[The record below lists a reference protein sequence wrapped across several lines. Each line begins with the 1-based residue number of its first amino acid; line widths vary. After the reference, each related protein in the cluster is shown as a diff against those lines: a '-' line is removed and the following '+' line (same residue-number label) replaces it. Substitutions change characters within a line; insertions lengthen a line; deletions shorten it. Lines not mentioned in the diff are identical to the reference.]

1 MFPDEGQA
9 RVQWYSALPASG
21 LRTAFR
27 NRNVSQQTLKQ
38 LLEGCYVTVPT
49 PFADQPGLPV
59 NEQALRTYVRFLI
72 DNGLNEENAT
82 FLAGGAAGDFSTMTY
97 DERVRVAET
106 VIDEVAGRVPVA
118 MGAQTTSTQELQRLA
133 KTAKRLGARF
143 IQVSCPFYFT
153 HTEGDF
159 EEYVRTAAETE
170 PDLGIILY
178 NTFWTSQNLSFGM
191 IERLAG
197 IPNIVGLKWATPRT
211 DAMEF
216 EDVVSHFSDR
226 FTIIDNNLFFAHSAM
241 PALGARA
248 FEVHNCNFWPEWG
261 VKLVNEVKAGNYPE
275 IARMLVEEAMPFYK
289 LWVEIEKTYTSGD
302 GYLDKLCMELVGLPS
317 SRCRPPTRDVRGLY
331 RDKAHAMLRK
341 IGAPRVTA

>member
-1 MFPDEGQA
+1 MQND
-9 RVQWYSALPASG
+9 R
-21 LRTAFR
+21 
-27 NRNVSQQTLKQ
+27 LKS
-38 LLEGCYVTVPT
+38 LLEGCYVTIPT
-49 PFADQPGLPV
+49 PFADESGLPV
-59 NEQALRTYVRFLI
+59 NEAALRAYVRFLI
-72 DNGLNEENAT
+72 DGGLNADNAT
-82 FLAGGAAGDFSTMTY
+82 FLAGGAAGDFSTMTF
-97 DERVRVAET
+97 DERARVAGI

-118 MGAQTTSTQELQRLA
+118 MGAQTTSTLELQRLA
-133 KTAKRLGARF
+133 MTAKKLGAQF

-159 EEYVRTAAETE
+159 EEYVRAAAEAE
-170 PDLGIILY
+170 PEIGIIIY

-191 IERLAG
+191 IERLAE

-216 EDVVSHFSDR
+216 EDVTSHFSKR
-226 FTIIDNNLFFAHSAM
+226 FTIIDNNLYFAHSAM
-241 PALGARA
+241 PALGVRA

-261 VKLVNEVKAGNYPE
+261 IKLVKEARTGNYAE

-317 SRCRPPTRDVRGLY
+317 SRCRPPTRDIRDLY
-331 RDKAHAMLRK
+331 RDKTRDMLTK
-341 IGAPRVTA
+341 IGTPRLKR

>member
-1 MFPDEGQA
+1 
-9 RVQWYSALPASG
+9 
-21 LRTAFR
+21 
-27 NRNVSQQTLKQ
+27 
-38 LLEGCYVTVPT
+38 
-49 PFADQPGLPV
+49 
-59 NEQALRTYVRFLI
+59 VRFLL
-72 DNGLNEENAT
+72 DAGLTAENAT
-82 FLAGGAAGDFSTMTY
+82 FLAGGAAGDFSTMTF
-97 DERVRVAET
+97 DERARVAEI

-118 MGAQTTSTQELQRLA
+118 MGAQSTSTLELKRLA
-133 KTAKRLGARF
+133 RTAKKLGAHF

-159 EEYVRTAAETE
+159 EEYVQAAAEAE
-170 PDLGIILY
+170 PDLGIIVY

-191 IERLAG
+191 IERLAK

-216 EDVVSHFSDR
+216 EDVVSHFSHR
-226 FTIIDNNLFFAHSAM
+226 FTIIDNNLYFAHSAM

-261 VKLVNEVKAGNYPE
+261 IKLVKEVKAGNYPE

-289 LWVEIEKTYTSGD
+289 LWVEIEKNYTSGD

-317 SRCRPPTRDVRGLY
+317 SRCRPPTRDIRELY
-331 RDKAHAMLRK
+331 RDKARDMLAA
-341 IGAPRVTA
+341 IGAPRVQR

>member
-1 MFPDEGQA
+1 MQND
-9 RVQWYSALPASG
+9 R
-21 LRTAFR
+21 
-27 NRNVSQQTLKQ
+27 LKS
-38 LLEGCYVTVPT
+38 LLEGCYVTIPT
-49 PFADQPGLPV
+49 PFADEPGLPV
-59 NEQALRTYVRFLI
+59 NEAALRAYVRFLI
-72 DNGLNEENAT
+72 DSGLNADNAT
-82 FLAGGAAGDFSTMTY
+82 FLAGGAAGDFSTMTF
-97 DERVRVAET
+97 DERALVAGI

-118 MGAQTTSTQELQRLA
+118 MGAQTTSTLELQKLA
-133 KTAKRLGARF
+133 KTAKKLGAQF

-159 EEYVRTAAETE
+159 EEYVRAAAEAE
-170 PDLGIILY
+170 PEIGIIIY

-191 IERLAG
+191 IERLAT

-216 EDVVSHFSDR
+216 EDVTSHFSKR
-226 FTIIDNNLFFAHSAM
+226 FTIIDNNLYFAHSAM
-241 PALGARA
+241 PALGVRA

-261 VKLVNEVKAGNYPE
+261 IKLVEEARGGNYAE

-317 SRCRPPTRDVRGLY
+317 SRCRPPTRDIRELY
-331 RDKAHAMLRK
+331 RDKARDMLIK
-341 IGAPRVTA
+341 IGVPRVRR

>member
-1 MFPDEGQA
+1 MQND
-9 RVQWYSALPASG
+9 R
-21 LRTAFR
+21 
-27 NRNVSQQTLKQ
+27 LKS
-38 LLEGCYVTVPT
+38 LLEGCYVTIPT
-49 PFADQPGLPV
+49 PFADEPGLPV
-59 NEQALRTYVRFLI
+59 NEAALRAYVRFLI
-72 DNGLNEENAT
+72 GGGLNADNAT
-82 FLAGGAAGDFSTMTY
+82 FLAGGAAGDFSTMTF
-97 DERVRVAET
+97 DERARVAGI

-118 MGAQTTSTQELQRLA
+118 MGAQTTSTLELQRLA
-133 KTAKRLGARF
+133 KKAKELGAQF

-159 EEYVRTAAETE
+159 EGYVRAAAEAE
-170 PDLGIILY
+170 PEIGIIIY

-191 IERLAG
+191 IERLAE

-216 EDVVSHFSDR
+216 EDVTSHFSKR
-226 FTIIDNNLFFAHSAM
+226 FTIIDNNLYFAHSAM
-241 PALGARA
+241 PALGVRA

-261 VKLVNEVKAGNYPE
+261 IKLVNEAQAGNYAE

-317 SRCRPPTRDVRGLY
+317 SRCRPPTRDIRDLY
-331 RDKAHAMLRK
+331 RDRTREMLIR
-341 IGAPRVTA
+341 IGAPRLKRQ